1 MIDAEIAWDEHGLVP
16 AVVQDART
24 GQVLMLAYMN
34 AEALARTLET
44 GEAWFW
50 SRRRQELWHKG
61 GTSGNTQRVVEV
73 RYDCDADALLL
84 RVEPRGPA
92 CHTGHPTC
100 FYRRLS
106 SSPEGTAEE
115 GAVLDRLWAIIQD
128 RMAHPKEGSYTCHL
142 LAAGE
147 PEILKK
153 LGEEAIE
160 VIIAAQAQGN
170 ARLVSELADLMYHL
184 LVLLAAR
191 GLSWADVE
199 GELARRFTEKRA
211 AERG

>member
-1 MIDAEIAWDEHGLVP
+1 MIEAEIAWDERGLVP
-16 AVVQDART
+16 AVVQDAHT
-24 GQVLMLAYMN
+24 GRVLMLAYMN

-61 GTSGNTQRVVEV
+61 ATSGNTQRVVEV

-92 CHTGHPTC
+92 CHTGHATC
-100 FYRRLS
+100 FYRRLPG
-106 SSPEGTAEE
+106 SPEGTAEE
-115 GAVLDRLWAIIQD
+115 EPVLDRLWAIIQD
-128 RMAHPKEGSYTCHL
+128 RRAHPKEGSYTCHL

-160 VIIAAQAQGN
+160 VLIAAQAQGN

-191 GLSWADVE
+191 GLSWTDVE
-199 GELARRFTEKRA
+199 AELARRFAKKSS
-211 AERG
+211 